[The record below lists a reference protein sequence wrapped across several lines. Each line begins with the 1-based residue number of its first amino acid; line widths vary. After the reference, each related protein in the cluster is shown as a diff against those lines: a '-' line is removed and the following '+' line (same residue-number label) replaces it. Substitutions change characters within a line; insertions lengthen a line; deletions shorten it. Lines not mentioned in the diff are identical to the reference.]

1 MTRILCTRA
10 IFADTIA
17 RLQQGGR
24 RGHERLVL
32 WLARDGSEPLP
43 ISEVYEP
50 EQETAKDSFYLPPR
64 SMRAVMQHLRRNR
77 LRIVA
82 QVHSHPGAAF
92 HSVADDRW
100 AIVRHVGALSLVLP
114 RFAVSTTPDNFLHE
128 AKVYALSPTNQW
140 LEIAALGA
148 DAPIGTTP

>member
-1 MTRILCTRA
+1 MTRVLCTRA

-32 WLARDGSEPLP
+32 WLARDGSVPVA
-43 ISEVYEP
+43 ICEVHEP
-50 EQETAKDSFYLPPR
+50 EQETAMDSFYLPPP
-64 SMRAVMQHLRRNR
+64 SMRAVMQHLRHNR

-92 HSVADDRW
+92 HSSADDRW

-114 RFAVSTTPDNFLHE
+114 RFAASTTPDNFLHE
-128 AKVYALSPTNQW
+128 AKVYALSPANTW
-140 LEIAALGA
+140 LEVPAFGR
-148 DAPIGTTP
+148 DAPIGATA